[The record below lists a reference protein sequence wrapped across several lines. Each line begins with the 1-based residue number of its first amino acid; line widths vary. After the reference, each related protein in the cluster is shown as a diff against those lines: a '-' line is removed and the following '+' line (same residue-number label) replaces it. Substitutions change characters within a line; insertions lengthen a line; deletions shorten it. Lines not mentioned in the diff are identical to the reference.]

1 LGDSDELAKVYHRLF
16 DMEMAQNRWANA
28 SRYARQVLQVG
39 QRIHSPRAIMQGYS
53 ALAQLYG
60 TTKTPQQRTLPL
72 QADSTF
78 LYFQKVEQLARQLH
92 DTVQIAYIA
101 SVYGGLLTD
110 RNDARSIGYY
120 KHSLAL
126 CTQTH
131 KLAETIN
138 ISLLLASA
146 YLRFGQPDLAKPYL
160 IYAQQTYKQQNLSAI
175 GARLML
181 EQTSLDYYRAVGNW
195 PLAYQQ
201 LETLREL
208 EKSQFAADR
217 DGAVSRL
224 NVEYETEK
232 REAQLRNQQTQLAL
246 QAQKDRVQQVLL
258 LAFAVLLVGA
268 AGTSVVFYRLNRK
281 NQRISRQNAELV
293 KEQNHR
299 VKNNLQAVS
308 SLLNLQSDRLTDRAA
323 KRAVEET
330 QLRVETMSLLHR
342 RLYDGDRAMTLNLA
356 VFVPEL
362 VTMGIDMF
370 GYTDVNTIYNLP
382 PLAITADQALPIGLI
397 VTELVTNACK
407 YAFPDNDTPC
417 LTVAGHQ
424 KGQQLT
430 LVISD
435 NGLGLHT
442 GRITQPDG
450 GFGMQLIAIQVAQLD
465 GVSQFSTDSGTR
477 FTMTFTI

>member
-356 VFVPEL
+356 VFVSEL

-397 VTELVTNACK
+397 VTGLVTNACK
-407 YAFPDNDTPC
+407 YAFP
-417 LTVAGHQ
+417 
-424 KGQQLT
+424 
-430 LVISD
+430 
-435 NGLGLHT
+435 
-442 GRITQPDG
+442 
-450 GFGMQLIAIQVAQLD
+450 
-465 GVSQFSTDSGTR
+465 
-477 FTMTFTI
+477 TIIRLA